1 MKKTKIETYIKWTA
15 TAVLIIATAFTS
27 LNIYPL
33 GPILYLLGGIL
44 WLIVSIR
51 WKEPALII
59 TNAVLASVNLIG
71 LIYNL
76 LLK

>member
-1 MKKTKIETYIKWTA
+1 MKSLDTKLKWTA
-15 TAVLIIATAFTS
+15 TAVLIVATAFTS

-33 GPILYLLGGIL
+33 GPILYLIGGLL

-51 WKEPALII
+51 WKEPALIV

-76 LLK
+76 ILK

>member
-1 MKKTKIETYIKWTA
+1 MKTLDTNLKWLA
-15 TAVLIIATAFTS
+15 TAVLVAATALTS

-44 WLIVSIR
+44 WLIVSIM
-51 WKEPALII
+51 WKEPALIV
-59 TNAVLASVNLIG
+59 TNLVLASVNALG

-76 LLK
+76 IIK

>member
-1 MKKTKIETYIKWTA
+1 MKALDTKLKWSG
-15 TAVLIIATAFTS
+15 TAVLVAATALTS

-44 WLIVSIR
+44 WLIVSIM
-51 WKEPALII
+51 WKEPALIV
-59 TNAVLASVNLIG
+59 TNLVLASVNALG

-76 LLK
+76 IIK

>member
-1 MKKTKIETYIKWTA
+1 MNSLDTKLKWAA
-15 TAVLIIATAFTS
+15 TAVLIVATALTS

-33 GPILYLLGGIL
+33 GPILYLIGGLL

-51 WKEPALII
+51 WKEPALIV

-76 LLK
+76 ILK